1 MWFLTAI
8 ESDKRAES
16 VESRETKAMAQDY
29 NATVETQLAMEII
42 NLFQRE
48 RLTASQAKSL
58 LDKVRTL
65 IEAGQMGLF
74 SREH

>member
-1 MWFLTAI
+1 MWLLTAI

-16 VESRETKAMAQDY
+16 VESKETEAMAQDY
-29 NATVETQLAMEII
+29 NDTVEAQLAIKII

>member
-1 MWFLTAI
+1 MWRLTAI
-8 ESDKRAES
+8 ESDKRVES
-16 VESRETKAMAQDY
+16 VESRETEAMGQDY
-29 NATVETQLAMEII
+29 NDTVETQLAMEMI

-65 IEAGQMGLF
+65 IEAGKMGLF